1 MQTVNIPGMKAM
13 IEHVVL
19 RLGDPM
25 MFWGGFGIGKTQAAD
40 QAATAAGAV
49 LCDIRVAQ
57 YEAVDFR
64 GVPDVQ
70 DKRTV
75 WNLPATMPFVGN
87 DAFPDDRLI
96 LLSFDEI
103 NAAQDDGVLAV
114 CYQIMNEGRC
124 GEHLLKPNVRI
135 IAMGNRETDRGVTRR
150 MPLPLCNRMTHAEVV
165 VDPDA
170 LVFHLQQ
177 KGVPRLCLA
186 FLLFR
191 KTLIN
196 TFDPALPQKVVA
208 TPRTWEKAFR
218 YWVDPLMP
226 ESVRAAAIT
235 GAVGDGPAGEFLAFT
250 QLAGRI
256 IPIKRITDNP
266 RTAPLPDD
274 DGMCW
279 ATVMNISGD
288 MTRSNVGPLAVYLDR
303 IAAERRFGPEYKVAA
318 WKTAVKR
325 DETLDRTQEYV
336 DFSQMQQQ
344 MYSSR

>member
-1 MQTVNIPGMKAM
+1 MQTVTIPGMQAL
-13 IEHVVL
+13 IEHVAI
-19 RLGDPM
+19 RLDEPY
-25 MFWGGFGIGKTQAAD
+25 MFWGGFGIGKTQAAG
-40 QAATAAGAV
+40 QAVKRTNSV

-64 GVPDVQ
+64 GIPDVQ
-70 DKRTV
+70 SRRTV
-75 WNLPATMPFVGN
+75 WNLPGTMPFVGN
-87 DAFPDDRLI
+87 PDFPDDRTI
-96 LLSFDEI
+96 LLVFDEI
-103 NAAQDDGVLAV
+103 NSAQDDGVLAA
-114 CYQIMNEGRC
+114 CYQIINERRA
-124 GEHLLKPNVRI
+124 GEHVLKPNVRI

-170 LVFHLQQ
+170 LVLHLQQ
-177 KGVPRLCLA
+177 LGVPRICLA

-191 KTLIN
+191 KALIN
-196 TFDPALPQKVVA
+196 TFDPASPQKVVA

-218 YWVDPLMP
+218 YWVDPHLP
-226 ESVRAAAIT
+226 ESVRMVAIA

-256 IPIKRITDNP
+256 IPIKHIIADP
-266 RTAPLPDD
+266 RGAPLPDD

-288 MTRSNVGPLAVYLDR
+288 MTPSNAGPLSIYLDR
-303 IAAERRFGPEYKVAA
+303 IAAERRLGPEYKIAA

-325 DETLDRTQEYV
+325 DEMLDRTPEFV
-336 DFSQMQQQ
+336 EFSRLQQQ
-344 MYSSR
+344 MYSDR